1 MTDTT
6 PQMIDTTLSTF
17 ERDVIEAS
25 QDVPVLVDFWAPWC
39 GPCRSLGPML
49 ERLEREYGGR
59 FRLVNVN
66 SDTNPELVES
76 CNLKSVPYAVVF
88 VDGNAVAQ
96 FMGAQP
102 EPFVRAFLD
111 RLIPNPAEL
120 EHRCAREALV
130 KGQIAIA
137 EEALRN
143 AVALDPSCD
152 GARLDLAALL
162 LERDDMQGARAQF
175 SVLSERARDQS
186 NYPRVRARLE
196 AAEIAATLPPR
207 SELQHR
213 IEVDSANLQARLDL
227 ADWHIAR
234 HEYPTA
240 LDHLL
245 EIVRRD
251 RTFGEDVARLRM
263 LEVFDMAADQPQL
276 VAEYRRRLSQVLF

>member
-1 MTDTT
+1 M
-6 PQMIDTTLSTF
+6 DTTLSTF

-25 QDVPVLVDFWAPWC
+25 LDVPVLVDFWAPWC

-76 CNLKSVPYAVVF
+76 FNLKSMPYAVVF

-96 FMGAQP
+96 FIGAQP

-111 RLIPNPAEL
+111 RLIPNPAQL
-120 EHRCAREALV
+120 EHRYAREALV

-143 AVALDPSCD
+143 AIALDPSCD

-162 LERDDMQGARAQF
+162 LERDDMKGARAQF

-186 NYPRVRARLE
+186 NYPLVRARLE

-213 IEVDSANLQARLDL
+213 IEVDSADLQARLDL

-234 HEYPTA
+234 HEYPAA

-251 RTFGEDVARLRM
+251 RNFGEDVARLRM
-263 LEVFDMAADQPQL
+263 LEVFDMAADRPQL
-276 VAEYRRRLSQVLF
+276 VAEYRGRLSQVLF